1 LRRCCALGWAPIPV
15 ATLWLRGDS
24 LEIVDIDTRA
34 SSWLRMFEF
43 QGTVHREQL
52 GLVLNVLDRDADGW
66 GEIILARGGYES
78 MAIELREYGPPGVL
92 PAAASYAFGC

>member
-1 LRRCCALGWAPIPV
+1 
-15 ATLWLRGDS
+15 
-24 LEIVDIDTRA
+24 
-34 SSWLRMFEF
+34 
-43 QGTVHREQL
+43 
-52 GLVLNVLDRDADGW
+52 VLNVLDRDADGW